1 MASRG
6 REAKKNGSRFGH
18 GFGHG
23 FGHDWESTLITL
35 SRYVIDHNSS
45 NDQKMG
51 TSVTFRHT

>member
-1 MASRG
+1 M
-6 REAKKNGSRFGH
+6 GH